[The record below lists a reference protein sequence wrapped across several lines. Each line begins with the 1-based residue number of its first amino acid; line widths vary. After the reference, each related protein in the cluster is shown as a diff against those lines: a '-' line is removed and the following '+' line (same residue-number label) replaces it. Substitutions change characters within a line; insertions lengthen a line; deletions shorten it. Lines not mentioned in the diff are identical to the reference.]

1 MSQTRQAAQSAPAA
15 READFIRRNVKRL
28 DAWLTA
34 QLEAS
39 DPAWC
44 SDPKVS
50 EFDALPKGEMRRC
63 PSAPK
68 PDYRNVP

>member
-1 MSQTRQAAQSAPAA
+1 MSQSHQAAQSAPAA
-15 READFIRRNVKRL
+15 RDDDFIRRTLKRL
-28 DAWLTA
+28 DAWLIA

-50 EFDALPKGEMRRC
+50 EFDALPKE
-63 PSAPK
+63 K
-68 PDYRNVP
+68 